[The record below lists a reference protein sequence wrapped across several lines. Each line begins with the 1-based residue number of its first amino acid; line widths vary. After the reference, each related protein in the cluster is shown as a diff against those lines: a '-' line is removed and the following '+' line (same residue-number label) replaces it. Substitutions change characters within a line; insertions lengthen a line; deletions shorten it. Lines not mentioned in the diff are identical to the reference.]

1 MGLLVQ
7 LVLELGV
14 FNLGHDTAGVQ
25 TWSRVSD
32 DLMVVMW
39 ESRGRL
45 TRAVDAGVDGD
56 HCDGERGLARNR
68 RDKR

>member
-7 LVLELGV
+7 LVLELSV

-25 TWSRVSD
+25 TWSCVSGDVVSD
-32 DLMVVMW
+32 RRH
-39 ESRGRL
+39 EGIL

-56 HCDGERGLARNR
+56 HCDEMRVSQEPEGR
-68 RDKR
+68 